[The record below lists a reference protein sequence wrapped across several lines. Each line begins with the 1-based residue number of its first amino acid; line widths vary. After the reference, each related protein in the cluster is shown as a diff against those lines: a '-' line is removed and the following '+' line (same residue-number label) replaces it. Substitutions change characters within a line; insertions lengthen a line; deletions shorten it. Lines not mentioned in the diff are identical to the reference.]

1 MRWFFAAL
9 LALFVSLAIYVG
21 SALWSLNGLVE
32 AARGG
37 DGVEVIARTDVKRLK
52 RSLVDQIV
60 AEYLKRIG
68 QDRPVKPL
76 ERLVANTYGASVADA
91 LIAKMLTAENLTD
104 LLQRGSVP
112 GVGTGLNIV
121 PLTQLDTSQIWR
133 TLARVSVVKPVEISI
148 QIREQDQSAISLH
161 FEGNSWKLSGVQLPR
176 EVLRVLAESLPGK
189 AKSG

>member
-68 QDRPVKPL
+68 QDRPAKPL